1 VRVVSWSL
9 PVTYGINLLQAV
21 MLRGQF
27 PSIILLGALF
37 GFALVLFLLDWWL
50 LGRVMA
56 RQ

>member
-1 VRVVSWSL
+1 MSWSL